1 MKKSGSSLVGAI
13 DVGTSKVCTLIGR
26 KKASTIEILG
36 IGLSSSRGIKKG
48 KIVDIGQVSEAVRE
62 SFALAVEIA
71 KVVPSDL
78 YVGISGDYVTSLNL
92 ESEVFLGKNGREIT
106 SKDVVRA
113 MEGSRAKVDL
123 TARKVIHILTQE
135 YLLDDETGVVDPV
148 GMVASKL
155 KARVHLVL
163 AQENQFQSFVKVFRQ
178 AGLEISQAVFQP
190 FASSLSVL
198 TPMEKE
204 MGTALIDMGGGTTD
218 LTLFYGGSI
227 RYSKVLPVGG
237 EHLTSDLAIGMRTYR
252 DEAERVKLSYGCAF
266 SSHIR
271 DDELIEVRDLGS
283 SSLKTMER
291 KYVCKIIEARIREI
305 FLLLGREMKASGLFS
320 FLRGGVVITGGS
332 ALLESIA
339 DFASSFLKL
348 PARIGYPDSK
358 NYVGMV
364 QSISNPIFSTACGIL
379 QFAFREKRDQRD
391 ITSLFLG
398 LEEKSS
404 RIINWLKDFFMMG

>member
-1 MKKSGSSLVGAI
+1 MRSGGASLVGAI
-13 DVGTSKVCTLIGR
+13 DIGTSKVCTLIGR
-26 KKASTIEILG
+26 KKGSAIEILG
-36 IGLSSSRGIKKG
+36 VGLSSSRGIKKG

-71 KVVPSDL
+71 KVVPDDI
-78 YVGISGDYVTSLNL
+78 YVGISGDYVLSLNL
-92 ESEVFLGKNGREIT
+92 ESEIFLGKNGREIT
-106 SKDVVRA
+106 SKDVAHVV
-113 MEGSRAKVDL
+113 EGSRAKVDL
-123 TARKVIHILTQE
+123 TARKVIHILPQE
-135 YLLDDETGVVDPV
+135 YLLDDETSVVDPV

-178 AGLEISQAVFQP
+178 AGLEITQAIFQP
-190 FASSLSVL
+190 LASSLAVL

-204 MGTALIDMGGGTTD
+204 MGTALVDIGGGTTD
-218 LTLFYGGSI
+218 LTLFYGGAV
-227 RYSKVLPVGG
+227 RYSRIIPVGG

-266 SSHIR
+266 SSHIQ

-283 SSLKTMER
+283 SSLKTVER
-291 KYVCKIIEARIREI
+291 KYVCKIIEARIKEI
-305 FLLLGREMKASGLFS
+305 FLLLGKEMKASGLFS

-364 QSISNPIFSTACGIL
+364 QSISNPIFSVACGLL
-379 QFAFREKRDQRD
+379 QFAFW
-391 ITSLFLG
+391 
-398 LEEKSS
+398 EKSERKDMNTLILTLENKGS
-404 RIINWLKDFFMMG
+404 KIISWLKDFFMIG